1 MPQHLV
7 LCMLYAFT
15 HVSFK
20 ALLVSYFQLR
30 HLLTQGTDSSSSIP
44 PHQ

>member
-1 MPQHLV
+1 MPSLLV
-7 LCMLYAFT
+7 LFMLYAFT

-30 HLLTQGTDSSSSIP
+30 HLLACSTGSSSSIV